1 MQVIDFHS
9 HVLPGIDDG
18 SRSPDMSRR
27 MLEEAVRQGV
37 NVMVATPHFY
47 GDSDRI
53 ERFQKRREAA
63 GEMVLPMAR
72 ELGIEVVL
80 GAEVAYFDNMSQAE
94 GLDRLTLGDSRIM
107 LVEMPFRQWSRR
119 EIQELERLLH
129 DGYQLILA
137 HLERYLG
144 FQKDKSILES
154 IWKQPI
160 LIQLNAESL
169 LGFWNGQKAVKL
181 FKEGR
186 AHLLGSDCHNLTSR
200 PPNLAEGRAVIEKKL
215 GRGKL
220 VQIDRL
226 GEKLLL
232 PSS

>member
-1 MQVIDFHS
+1 
-9 HVLPGIDDG
+9 
-18 SRSPDMSRR
+18 MSRR